1 MAASHRSPSMRDQ
14 WRAGDDY
21 SEDIHHRERGRR
33 ARGERSPAASDR
45 RRGTDSGL
53 KIKGIAK
60 PDPRTQ
66 SSGKSEPRTG
76 AEKPRATQRSSR
88 SPVRRDRAEG
98 PPKRTRRPSIE
109 RPPDKPFHRHKE
121 ESVAKRGKI
130 GSRSPLESP
139 RYKDERRRSRSPVK
153 PSRTDRGLSSRY
165 RDRAYSP
172 LRSPRVDHYS
182 SARDDPAA
190 SRISLDSYIPASR
203 PRRSRTPL
211 RDEYRP
217 APSRRRS
224 PSPVSRQRPR
234 ERSPIPA
241 RGRSPPERQ
250 RQSRSNRNFEAEP
263 RTPRSRQPSESR
275 LESHRLKRKSDPLP
289 TQEEARQASK
299 RLKRS
304 HSPYDRERQRI
315 EGRRMQS
322 SGRPIQ
328 SILDNESRPPSPP
341 RRIPSFDTDHP
352 GSAAGAVAY
361 SMHDASRRPPPVDTR
376 HQYSPSP
383 QWTPVASHHGSP
395 HSASP
400 YGQGRG
406 AWGGQTTQY
415 QGQPGYVI
423 RQCLTV

>member
-1 MAASHRSPSMRDQ
+1 MRDQ

-21 SEDIHHRERGRR
+21 NEEIHHRERGRR
-33 ARGERSPAASDR
+33 AREERSPAASDR
-45 RRGTDSGL
+45 RRGADSGL

-60 PDPRTQ
+60 PDLRTQ
-66 SSGKSEPRTG
+66 SSRKSEPKRG
-76 AEKPRATQRSSR
+76 AEKPRANQRSSR
-88 SPVRRDRAEG
+88 SPERRDRVEG

-109 RPPDKPFHRHKE
+109 RQPDRHFYRHKDD
-121 ESVAKRGKI
+121 SVSKRGRTC
-130 GSRSPLESP
+130 SRSPLQSH
-139 RYKDERRRSRSPVK
+139 RYKDERRRIRSPVQ
-153 PSRTDRGLSSRY
+153 PGRTDRGLSSRL

-182 SARDDPAA
+182 SARDDAAA
-190 SRISLDSYIPASR
+190 SRTALDSYIPANR

-234 ERSPIPA
+234 ERSLIPA
-241 RGRSPPERQ
+241 RGRSPPQRQ
-250 RQSRSNRNFEAEP
+250 RQPRSNRDLEAESRAP
-263 RTPRSRQPSESR
+263 HSRQPSDSR
-275 LESHRLKRKSDPLP
+275 QESHRLKRKSDPLP
-289 TQEEARQASK
+289 TQEESRQASK

-304 HSPYDRERQRI
+304 RSPYDRERLRT
-315 EGRRMQS
+315 ESRRMQS

-328 SILDNESRPPSPP
+328 SILDNDSRPPSPP
-341 RRIPSFDTDHP
+341 RRIPSFDTDYH

-361 SMHDASRRPPPVDTR
+361 SVHDVSRRPPPVDTR

-406 AWGGQTTQY
+406 AWAGQTTQY
-415 QGQPGYVI
+415 QGQPGYAV
-423 RQCLTV
+423 

>member
-1 MAASHRSPSMRDQ
+1 MRDQ
-14 WRAGDDY
+14 WRAGDEHN
-21 SEDIHHRERGRR
+21 EDINHRERGRR
-33 ARGERSPAASDR
+33 DRGERLPAASDR
-45 RRGTDSGL
+45 RREADSGL

-60 PDPRTQ
+60 PDPGSQ
-66 SSGKSEPRTG
+66 SSKKSESRRD
-76 AEKPRATQRSSR
+76 AEKSRASQRSSR
-88 SPVRRDRAEG
+88 SPDQRDRAGG

-109 RPPDKPFHRHKE
+109 RPPDRHYHRHKDH
-121 ESVAKRGKI
+121 SGAQRGKI
-130 GSRSPLESP
+130 GSRSPLEPS
-139 RYKDERRRSRSPVK
+139 RYKDERRRSRSPVNS
-153 PSRTDRGLSSRY
+153 SRTNRGLNSRH
-165 RDRAYSP
+165 RERAYSP

-190 SRISLDSYIPASR
+190 SRIALDSYTPANR
-203 PRRSRTPL
+203 RRRSRTPL

-217 APSRRRS
+217 APIHRRS
-224 PSPVSRQRPR
+224 PSPVSRQPR
-234 ERSPIPA
+234 ERSLIPA
-241 RGRSPPERQ
+241 RGRSPPQRQ
-250 RQSRSNRNFEAEP
+250 RQPRSNRDIEAER
-263 RTPRSRQPSESR
+263 RTRRSRQPSESR
-275 LESHRLKRKSDPLP
+275 RELQRLKRKSDPLP

-304 HSPYDRERQRI
+304 RSPYDRERLRT
-315 EGRRMQS
+315 ESRRMQS

-328 SILDNESRPPSPP
+328 SILDHEPRPPSPP
-341 RRIPSFDTDHP
+341 RRIPSFDTDYH
-352 GSAAGAVAY
+352 GSATGAVAY

-423 RQCLTV
+423 

>member
-14 WRAGDDY
+14 RRAGDDHN
-21 SEDIHHRERGRR
+21 EDIHHRERGRR
-33 ARGERSPAASDR
+33 AREERSPAASDR
-45 RRGTDSGL
+45 RRQGDSGL

-60 PDPRTQ
+60 PELRTQ
-66 SSGKSEPRTG
+66 SSRKSESRRGT
-76 AEKPRATQRSSR
+76 EKPRATQRSSR
-88 SPVRRDRAEG
+88 SPQRRDKAEG

-109 RPPDKPFHRHKE
+109 GLPDRQSHRYKDD
-121 ESVAKRGKI
+121 SVAKRGRTD
-130 GSRSPLESP
+130 SRSPLQSP
-139 RYKDERRRSRSPVK
+139 RYKDERRRSRSPAK
-153 PSRTDRGLSSRY
+153 PSRTDRGPSSRL

-182 SARDDPAA
+182 SARDDAAAA
-190 SRISLDSYIPASR
+190 SRTALDSYIPSNR

-224 PSPVSRQRPR
+224 PSPISRQRPR
-234 ERSPIPA
+234 ERSLIPA
-241 RGRSPPERQ
+241 RGRSPPQRQ
-250 RQSRSNRNFEAEP
+250 RQPRNNRDIEAEP
-263 RTPRSRQPSESR
+263 RAPHSRQHSDSR
-275 LESHRLKRKSDPLP
+275 REPHRLKRKSDPLP
-289 TQEEARQASK
+289 TQEEANQASK

-304 HSPYDRERQRI
+304 RSPYDRERRRT

-328 SILDNESRPPSPP
+328 SILDNDSRPPSPP
-341 RRIPSFDTDHP
+341 RRIPSFDTDYH

-361 SMHDASRRPPPVDTR
+361 SVHDASRRPPPVDTR

-406 AWGGQTTQY
+406 AWAGQTTQY
-415 QGQPGYVI
+415 QGQPGYV
-423 RQCLTV
+423 V